1 MNTPNT
7 STSGNPT
14 NNAGSPTPKWA
25 APAGV
30 TLSRL
35 CTVLLDENRWQI
47 LRELSRGEALPVLE
61 LVRRT
66 RKSRNIVQKNMG
78 ILKDSNLVVQT
89 YGHLYRLSPELA
101 PTENGTRLDLG
112 YCILC
117 LDRLP
122 G

>member
-1 MNTPNT
+1 
-7 STSGNPT
+7 
-14 NNAGSPTPKWA
+14 
-25 APAGV
+25 V
-30 TLSRL
+30 TLSQL
-35 CTVLLDENRWQI
+35 GTVLLDENRGQI

-78 ILKDSNLVVQT
+78 ILKDANLVEQT
-89 YGHLYRLSPELA
+89 YGHLDRLA
-101 PTENGTRLDLG
+101 PEIVPSENGTRLDLG